1 MPIFAYKAID
11 KFGKEIASEVEVAS
25 YDEAIKKVRGLGYF
39 PTQVTAKKEKKKAGR
54 GKATATRFPSAGGLQ
69 MEIRI
74 PFLGIGTVKSKQI
87 TIFTRQLATL
97 IGAGLPLV
105 RSLNI
110 LRDQMKQGTFR
121 NVIDNL
127 SQQVEAG
134 GTFSDS
140 LLKHPTIFSK
150 LFVNTVKAGEAGGV
164 LEVVLTRLAEFNEKA
179 ERLRSRIRTALVYP
193 ILVIAIAVTVLV
205 FLIIFVIPKFMELY
219 KEIGSSLPL
228 PTLILLKLSNFLQYR
243 WMIGVLFIVGMVIVY
258 KFLTKIPA
266 IRYLVD
272 RIKLRL
278 PVLGVLI
285 QKVSIARFSRT
296 LGTLISSGVPILQAL
311 MITKD
316 TAGNDV
322 IARSLGKVH
331 DSIREGESIAG
342 PLGKTR
348 IFPLMVVNMINVG
361 EETGALDQ
369 MLNKIADT
377 FDDEVDATVSAL
389 TSLLEPILIVF
400 MGLIVGAIVISMFLP
415 LVKLLT
421 TLSA

>member
-1 MPIFAYKAID
+1 MPVFTYKAID
-11 KFGKEIASEVEVAS
+11 KFGKEIMSEIEVAS
-25 YDEAIKKVRGLGYF
+25 YDEAIKKVRSLGYF
-39 PTQVTAKKEKKKAGR
+39 PTQVTAKREKKRAGR
-54 GKATATRFPSAGGLQ
+54 GIAGAPVSGKTGLQ
-69 MEIRI
+69 MEIKI
-74 PFLGIGTVKSKQI
+74 PFLGIGTVKSKQLTLFI
-87 TIFTRQLATL
+87 RQLATL

-110 LRDQMKQGTFR
+110 LRDQIKRGTLR
-121 NVIDNL
+121 DVINVL
-127 SQQVEAG
+127 AQEVEAG

-140 LLKHPTIFSK
+140 LLKYPRVFSK

-164 LEVVLTRLAEFNEKA
+164 LEVVLTRLAEFSEKA
-179 ERLRSRIRTALVYP
+179 EKLRSRIRAALVYP
-193 ILVIAIAVTVLV
+193 ILVITIAMGVLS

-219 KEIGSSLPL
+219 KEIGTGLPL
-228 PTLILLKLSNFLQYR
+228 PTLILLKISDFLQHR
-243 WMIGVLFIVGMVIVY
+243 WMVGMFFIVVVIIGY
-258 KFLTKIPA
+258 RFLTKIPA
-266 IRYLVD
+266 IKYLID

-285 QKVSIARFSRT
+285 QKLSIARFSRT

-316 TAGNDV
+316 TAGNEV

-342 PLGKTR
+342 PLAKTR

-361 EETGALDQ
+361 EETGSLDQ

-377 FDDEVDATVSAL
+377 FDDEVDTTVSAL
-389 TSLLEPILIVF
+389 TSLLEPLLIVF

>member
-1 MPIFAYKAID
+1 MPVFSYKAID
-11 KFGKEIASEVEVAS
+11 KLGKEISSDVEVAN
-25 YDEAIKKVRGLGYF
+25 YDEAIKKLRSLGYF
-39 PTQVTAKKEKKKAGR
+39 PTEITAKKQRKKTARAFAG
-54 GKATATRFPSAGGLQ
+54 ASASPGAGLQ

-74 PFLGIGTVKSKQI
+74 PFLGIGVVKPKQV

-110 LRDQMKQGTFR
+110 LRDQLKQGALKG
-121 NVIDNL
+121 VINNL
-127 SQQVEAG
+127 ALHVEAG

-140 LLKHPTIFSK
+140 LLRYPKIFSK

-164 LEVVLTRLAEFNEKA
+164 LEIVLTRLAEFSEKA
-179 ERLRSRIRTALVYP
+179 EKLRAKIKSALVYP
-193 ILVIAIAVTVLV
+193 ILVITIALAVLT

-219 KEIGSSLPL
+219 EEIGTELPL
-228 PTLILLKLSNFLQYR
+228 PTLMLLRISSFMQNQWIVGVLILAGLVIAYNFLTR
-243 WMIGVLFIVGMVIVY
+243 IRI
-258 KFLTKIPA
+258 
-266 IRYLVD
+266 IRYLID
-272 RIKLRL
+272 RMKLQL
-278 PVLGVLI
+278 PVCGVLI

-296 LGTLISSGVPILQAL
+296 LGTLISSGVPILQSL

-316 TAGNDV
+316 TAGNQV
-322 IARSLGKVH
+322 IERSLERVH
-331 DSIREGESIAG
+331 DSIREGESISG
-342 PLGKTR
+342 PLAKAKV
-348 IFPLMVVNMINVG
+348 FPLMVVNMINVG
-361 EETGALDQ
+361 EETGSLDQ

-377 FDDEVDATVSAL
+377 FDDEVDVTVNAL
-389 TSLLEPILIVF
+389 TSLLEPLLIVF

>member
-1 MPIFAYKAID
+1 MPLFAYKAID
-11 KFGKEIASEVEVAS
+11 KFGKEIISEIEVS
-25 YDEAIKKVRGLGYF
+25 NYDEAIKKLRSLGYF
-39 PTQVTAKKEKKKAGR
+39 PTQITAKKQRKRTGS
-54 GKATATRFPSAGGLQ
+54 GISAAPVSSGLGMQ

-74 PFLGIGTVKSKQI
+74 PFLGIGTVKPNQI

-105 RSLNI
+105 RSLNV
-110 LRDQMKQGTFR
+110 LRDQMKSGHLKD
-121 NVIDNL
+121 VINDL
-127 SQQVEAG
+127 AQQVEAG

-140 LLKHPTIFSK
+140 LLKYPKIFSK

-164 LEVVLTRLAEFNEKA
+164 LEVILTRLAEFSEKT
-179 ERLRSRIRTALVYP
+179 EKLRGKIKAALVYP
-193 ILVIAIAVTVLV
+193 ILVIAIALTVLA
-205 FLIIFVIPKFMELY
+205 FLMIAIIPKFMELFE
-219 KEIGSSLPL
+219 EIGTELPI
-228 PTLILLKLSNFLQYR
+228 PTLILLRISDFLQHK
-243 WMIGVLFIVGMVIVY
+243 WIIGILFIVGMIILC
-258 KFLTKIPA
+258 KFLLKMPMV
-266 IRYLVD
+266 RYLVD
-272 RIKLRL
+272 KVKLRL
-278 PVLGVLI
+278 PVFGVLI
-285 QKVSIARFSRT
+285 RKVAIARFSRT

-316 TAGNDV
+316 TAGNEV

-331 DSIREGESIAG
+331 DSIREGESIAA

-361 EETGALDQ
+361 EETGSLDQ

-377 FDDEVDATVSAL
+377 FDDEVDTTVGAL

-400 MGLIVGAIVISMFLP
+400 MGLIVGGIVISMFLP

>member
-1 MPIFAYKAID
+1 MPIFTYKAID
-11 KFGKEIASEVEVAS
+11 KFGKEITSEIEVS
-25 YDEAIKKVRGLGYF
+25 NYDEAIMKIRALGYF
-39 PTQVTAKKEKKKAGR
+39 PTRVIVKKKQRKAGR
-54 GKATATRFPSAGGLQ
+54 GTRAAAPGKAGLQ

-74 PFLGIGTVKSKQI
+74 PFLGIGTVKVKEI
-87 TIFTRQLATL
+87 TLFTRQLSTL

-110 LRDQMKQGTFR
+110 LRDQMKQGSFR
-121 NVIDNL
+121 GVINGL
-127 SQQVEAG
+127 AEQVEAG

-140 LLKHPTIFSK
+140 LLKYPKIFSK
-150 LFVNTVKAGEAGGV
+150 LFVNTIKAGEVGGV
-164 LEVVLTRLAEFNEKA
+164 LEVVLTRLAEFSEKA
-179 ERLRSRIRTALVYP
+179 ERLRSRVRAALVYP
-193 ILVIAIAVTVLV
+193 IVVVLIALTVLV

-219 KEIGSSLPL
+219 AEIGTEMPL
-228 PTLILLKLSNFLQYR
+228 PTLILLRMSDFLQHRWYVAIFFMIGTATAYNFLVR
-243 WMIGVLFIVGMVIVY
+243 
-258 KFLTKIPA
+258 IPA
-266 IRYLVD
+266 VRYFVD
-272 RIKLRL
+272 KMKLRL
-278 PVLGVLI
+278 PVCGILI
-285 QKVSIARFSRT
+285 QKIAIARFSRT

-316 TAGNDV
+316 TSGNEV
-322 IARSLGKVH
+322 MARSLARVH

-361 EETGALDQ
+361 EETGSLDQ

-377 FDDEVDATVSAL
+377 YDEEVDVTVNGL
-389 TSLLEPILIVF
+389 TSLLEPVLIVV
-400 MGLIVGAIVISMFLP
+400 MGLIVGSIVIAMFMP